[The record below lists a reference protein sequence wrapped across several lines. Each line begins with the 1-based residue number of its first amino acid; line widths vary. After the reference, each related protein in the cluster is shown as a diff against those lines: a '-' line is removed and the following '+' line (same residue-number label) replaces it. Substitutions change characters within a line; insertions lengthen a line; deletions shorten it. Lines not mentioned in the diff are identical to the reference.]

1 VDSSLHTTAELLAD
15 QGKIK
20 KYSKDRGLAQS
31 LPALGR
37 EFLSLD
43 DHYRAQKTD
52 ISSRRMKA
60 CVIPAHMNVQY
71 VEVF

>member
-1 VDSSLHTTAELLAD
+1 MDSSLHTTAELLTN
-15 QGKIK
+15 QGEIK
-20 KYSKDRGLAQS
+20 KYSKDRVKDQS

-43 DHYRAQKTD
+43 DHHRAQKTD
-52 ISSRRMKA
+52 ISSRRIRA